1 MEIVK
6 KTMPID
12 NSKYD
17 GFGPSTETRY
27 VIVDGNGKTV
37 DDAQGYGYKTRQKAA
52 KAMWWKFKGG
62 KEQSNEKAKW
72 WKKHRDLYDAVQDFL
87 LVNFKEIARGELT
100 NDDVDGYIKKIAKDD
115 FGIDLPEDMLKFLNM
130 KGSSKMIER

>member
-6 KTMPID
+6 KTMPVD

-27 VIVDGNGKTV
+27 VIVDGNGKIV

-52 KAMWWKFKGG
+52 KAM
-62 KEQSNEKAKW
+62 W

-100 NDDVDGYIKKIAKDD
+100 DDDVDGYIKKIAKDE

>member
-6 KTMPID
+6 KTMPVD

-17 GFGPSTETRY
+17 GFGPSTEVRY
-27 VIVDGNGKTV
+27 VIVDGNGKIV

-62 KEQSNEKAKW
+62 K
-72 WKKHRDLYDAVQDFL
+72 
-87 LVNFKEIARGELT
+87 
-100 NDDVDGYIKKIAKDD
+100 
-115 FGIDLPEDMLKFLNM
+115 
-130 KGSSKMIER
+130 